1 MEKSDLQNGDTLV
14 DFQKGYAQEFKV
26 VQESNEL
33 FLESGTIRQRIEDSN
48 LSGCHLIITSNDSK

>member
-1 MEKSDLQNGDTLV
+1 MKHGDLKAGDLLI

>member
-26 VQESNEL
+26 VQENNEL
-33 FLESGTIRQRIEDSN
+33 FLESGITRQKIEDNN
-48 LSGCHLIITSNDSK
+48 LSGFHFLITSNDRI